1 MKQHAV
7 PQAIMEVE
15 FNLFGAMN
23 VRQFGYVAGSGGVG
37 YFAYLIMPGLLKW
50 PVAIIC
56 VLFGLALAF
65 VPIDDRSMDQWV
77 TNFLLSL
84 KRETRKVWKSTVE
97 PPPFLMDTSEALGK
111 EYMTAKPAVIGKRG
125 LEGAGVFSAANEEPS
140 SGSVEVQEVDRELE
154 KMVLEAQLSVVAMS
168 KKADEPKESIGV
180 IQTVDDPSVE
190 ERKFIPSASATKS
203 LTDQHRVMNGGIY
216 DIGGGSVVDAIVII
230 RDNQNRPVQVVGTNS
245 KGLFLAV
252 TPVDAGEYVIT
263 VEKNGMMFE
272 PRRVIIIDE
281 VVPFVEIRAI

>member
-23 VRQFGYVAGSGGVG
+23 VRQFGYVAGAGGVG

-65 VPIDDRSMDQWV
+65 VPIDDRPMDQWV

-84 KRETRKVWKSTVE
+84 KRETRRVWKSTVE
-97 PPPFLMDTSEALGK
+97 PPAFLMDKPGALEEG
-111 EYMTAKPAVIGKRG
+111 YRVAKPAVIGKRG
-125 LEGAGVFSAANEEPS
+125 LEGAGVFSTIEK
-140 SGSVEVQEVDRELE
+140 EVQENNKEVQDVDRELD
-154 KMVLEAQLSVVAMS
+154 KMISEAKLSVALAPGEVE
-168 KKADEPKESIGV
+168 KPKVSHGVVQIGD
-180 IQTVDDPSVE
+180 IPVE
-190 ERKFIPSASATKS
+190 EQEFAPSASATKS
-203 LTDQHRVMNGGIY
+203 LTNQRRVMNGGVY
-216 DIGGGSVVDAIVII
+216 DMGGAPVVGAVIVI
-230 RDNQNRPVQVVGTNS
+230 RDNQNRPVQVVKTNT
-245 KGLFLAV
+245 KGLFLST
-252 TPVDAGEYVIT
+252 TPVNAGEYVIT

-272 PRRVIIIDE
+272 SQRVVVIDN
-281 VVPFVEIRAI
+281 VIPFVEIRAI